1 MKFKYYMRGFGAGLI
16 AATIILMIAG
26 KVDDN
31 NKSLSADKKQTDSTG
46 SVIAFTTESSTED
59 KSQSETEEQ
68 TETQKQENTS
78 TKEIII
84 SETKATH
91 VAEENTTQRPTV
103 RITTG
108 DGSGET
114 ELIFSGVYTAA
125 QAADI
130 LFDAGIITDKTE
142 FYTYMYTTG
151 YDKKNARWHIQT

>member
-1 MKFKYYMRGFGAGLI
+1 MK
-16 AATIILMIAG
+16 
-26 KVDDN
+26 
-31 NKSLSADKKQTDSTG
+31 
-46 SVIAFTTESSTED
+46 
-59 KSQSETEEQ
+59 
-68 TETQKQENTS
+68 QKNRLKHKNRKIRAL
-78 TKEIII
+78 KEIII

-151 YDKKNARWHIQT
+151 YDKKCAMAHTDLNLEIHMRQLPKQLLRQNKKHLQYIACIDIIHFV